1 MRQGP
6 ENYRI
11 SFLMFQKYQLLS
23 DSDLVPKSVG
33 GLYFFKLRFPSDFE
47 LGLDWNCTEPVDI
60 AKLTRIANEYCMH
73 AFDLAGSA
81 QLEGDLREVARATHL
96 QSCFTV
102 GATRRV
108 PVEVLSLLEQNLNQA
123 SKDKHQLRATLR
135 ATRAFFD
142 QLPAAYVGMCSRQS
156 LFDRLTQH
164 TAGATGF
171 AGRIRE
177 TGLGWNDLQFFAFPL
192 EEFSSTDTRL
202 LEKLFQSLI
211 RPSLS
216 II

>member
-1 MRQGP
+1 
-6 ENYRI
+6 
-11 SFLMFQKYQLLS
+11 MFQKYQLLS
-23 DSDLVPKSVG
+23 ESDLVPKSVG

-47 LGLDWNCTEPVDI
+47 LGIEWGSETQVDI
-60 AKLTRIANEYCMH
+60 AKLIRVANRYYLH

-81 QLEGDLREVARATHL
+81 QLEGDLREVERAAHL
-96 QSCFTV
+96 QSYFKV
-102 GATRRV
+102 AAKRRV
-108 PVEVLSLLEQNLNQA
+108 PDEALALVEQNLKQA
-123 SKDKHQLRATLR
+123 SKDQHQLRATLR

-142 QLPAAYVGMCSRQS
+142 QLPPAYVGMCSRQS

-164 TAGATGF
+164 TAGTTGF
-171 AGRIRE
+171 ANRIRD
-177 TGLGWNDLQFFAFPL
+177 TGLGWNDLQFYAFPL

-216 II
+216 IA